1 MLLVEKTF
9 RIKKERKKE
18 RKKKETKRF
27 KNRKILEKTT
37 TCKYISSPS
46 RKID

>member
-9 RIKKERKKE
+9 RIKKERKK
-18 RKKKETKRF
+18 KKETKRF
-27 KNRKILEKTT
+27 KNRRILEKT